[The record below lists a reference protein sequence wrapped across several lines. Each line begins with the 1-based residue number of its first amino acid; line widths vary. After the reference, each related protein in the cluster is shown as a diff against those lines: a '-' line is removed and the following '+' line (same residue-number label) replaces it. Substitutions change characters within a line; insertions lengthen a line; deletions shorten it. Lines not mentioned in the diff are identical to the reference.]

1 MSYKSIIYQKKR
13 DNTFIVFLPDGV
25 VETPNE
31 KEVKEVINDYL
42 DSLPVTE

>member
-31 KEVKEVINDYL
+31 TEVKEVINDYL
-42 DSLPVTE
+42 DSLPVTI